1 LTLFLSILS
10 FVLFFMLC
18 FSVYFNYKFGKTI
31 VEIQESLERSLD
43 VLDQRYLSISSVLE
57 KPIFFDSVEVR
68 QVVDDI
74 KQSRDAVLY
83 VANVLIEPFEEENS
97 NKNESGNPS

>member
-1 LTLFLSILS
+1 
-10 FVLFFMLC
+10 M
-18 FSVYFNYKFGKTI
+18 YFNYKFGKTI

-68 QVVDDI
+68 QVVNDI

-83 VANVLIEPFEEENS
+83 VANVLIEPFEEENT
-97 NKNESGNPS
+97 KKIESGNPS